1 MSQATRLD
9 YRGLGPF
16 LPYGNIER
24 ILRDAGSIELS
35 LDPDAAPLIEKWASK
50 RGYHAYRRGE
60 GVVLLSLIPVE
71 AAEKA
76 SAAAR
81 AASAAAPQAPEKI
94 EIVIDEKAW
103 RTDLAERIANVTY
116 IISAVLKAPMLY
128 RGPPRSPAYRAL
140 LASKKPLLMRIS
152 LNATDYFVLM
162 IGNRVVAAAQLGAPL
177 TPQQAKSIIEQ
188 LESSDAL
195 ITIYDASSLEVG
207 REAAKASGG

>member
-35 LDPDAAPLIEKWASK
+35 LDPDAAPLIERWAAK

-71 AAEKA
+71 TAEKP

-81 AASAAAPQAPEKI
+81 AAPAAPQAPEKI
-94 EIVIDEKAW
+94 ELVIDERTW
-103 RTDLAERIANVTY
+103 RTDLAEKIANVTY

-162 IGNRVVAAAQLGAPL
+162 VGNRVIAAAQLGAPL
-177 TPQQAKSIIEQ
+177 TPQQAKSIIDQ

-207 REAAKASGG
+207 REAAKAAGG